1 MLVHFSDPHLTD
13 LTGVRRRELLSK
25 RVLGYLSWR
34 THRRHV
40 HRAEVLEALLSDLRE
55 VAADQIVITG
65 DLTHIGL
72 PREFRQVAAWLPRV
86 GEPDRVFLIP
96 GNHDAYV
103 AEPWNET
110 FALWAPYLASD
121 AGTPEASESGRGPLP
136 TLRVRDGVAL
146 IGVSTACPSAP
157 FMATGRLGRTQ
168 LQALAR
174 VLRATGERGLCRVL
188 LIHHPPVPGSIR
200 WRKRLTDA
208 RALGAVLADHG
219 VELVLHGHAH
229 RDSRLWLQTP
239 SGQAPVIGAR
249 SASLD
254 GHDVGRRAQYHVLR
268 LSRRPFGWRMRL
280 SVREYAPGTAGFA
293 AAGEWETDLPA
304 GAATG
309 GPAADAA
316 AAATLPAPGGQ
327 PAAPTRRGSSAQAVT
342 PAKAGVQ
349 MSDFPS
355 SRPSPE

>member
-1 MLVHFSDPHLTD
+1 VLAHFSDPHLTD

-40 HRAEVLEALLSDLRE
+40 HRAEVLEALLADLRA
-55 VAADQIVITG
+55 VGPDQIVITG

-86 GEPDRVFLIP
+86 GASDRVFVIP

-103 AEPWNET
+103 SEPWDET

-121 AGTPEASESGRGPLP
+121 AGTPGASESGRGPGP

-157 FMATGRLGRTQ
+157 FMATGRLGGTQ

-174 VLRATGERGLCRVL
+174 VLQSTGERGLCRVL

-208 RALGAVLADHG
+208 RALAAVLAEHG

-229 RDSRLWLQTP
+229 RDSRLWLRTP
-239 SGQAPVIGAR
+239 AGQAPVIGAR

-254 GHDVGRRAQYHVLR
+254 GQDLARRAQYHVFR
-268 LSRRPFGWRMRL
+268 LSWRPGGWSLRL
-280 SVREYAPGTAGFA
+280 SVREYAPEKGGFA
-293 AAGEWETDLPA
+293 AVGEWETGL
-304 GAATG
+304 
-309 GPAADAA
+309 
-316 AAATLPAPGGQ
+316 
-327 PAAPTRRGSSAQAVT
+327 PAAPTRRGNSAQAAIPGT
-342 PAKAGVQ
+342 AGVQ
-349 MSDFPS
+349 TDDRAR
-355 SRPSPE
+355 SRPPPE